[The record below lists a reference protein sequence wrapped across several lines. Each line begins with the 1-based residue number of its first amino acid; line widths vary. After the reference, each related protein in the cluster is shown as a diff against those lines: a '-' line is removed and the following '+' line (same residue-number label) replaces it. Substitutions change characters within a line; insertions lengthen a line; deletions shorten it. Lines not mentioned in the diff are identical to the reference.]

1 MELRGT
7 TILAVRHKGHV
18 ALIGD
23 GQVTM
28 GQSIVMKHTAKKVR
42 RMYKDQIVAGFA
54 GATADAF
61 TLFERFDAHL
71 EQTGGNLIR
80 AAVELAKDWRS
91 DKFLRKLEAML
102 LVADKDHTLVLTG
115 TGDVIEP
122 DDGIASIGSGGP
134 YALSAAR
141 ALLRHSSLPA
151 RELALESILFSPSFH
166 PIPRACYRRVRDHDT
181 IAVPHGRRSPRDGEN
196 PCTPPALLLL
206 RALCPEAAAHEK
218 SSLSRELFAC
228 CGRKRMARTG
238 AYRPQGRA
246 EKREALFVCTVALPV
261 SWDVPCLAPDASPP
275 GERFL
280 SPHDSG
286 RDLPARPEETFSG
299 EGGGG
304 GRPPFFKRDSCL
316 PRRNRPDDDS
326 RTGKT
331 SRPVP
336 DRWRSARPFR

>member
-1 MELRGT
+1 MPPPWLFWKGNLLTITENKGSFMELRGT

-102 LVADKDHTLVLTG
+102 LVADRDHTLVLTG

-141 ALLRHSSLPA
+141 ALVRHSDLGA
-151 RELALESILFSPSFH
+151 EDIALES
-166 PIPRACYRRVRDHDT
+166 
-181 IAVPHGRRSPRDGEN
+181 
-196 PCTPPALLLL
+196 L
-206 RALCPEAAAHEK
+206 RALRVHQRQLHAGSPVTAANMGGRRRCRPAPFCRTPRRPACA
-218 SSLSRELFAC
+218 LS
-228 CGRKRMARTG
+228 
-238 AYRPQGRA
+238 AYH
-246 EKREALFVCTVALPV
+246 
-261 SWDVPCLAPDASPP
+261 PCLPSV
-275 GERFL
+275 
-280 SPHDSG
+280 
-286 RDLPARPEETFSG
+286 LPASYDHPLHAQEHPFS
-299 EGGGG
+299 
-304 GRPPFFKRDSCL
+304 FAFCVFSC
-316 PRRNRPDDDS
+316 N
-326 RTGKT
+326 
-331 SRPVP
+331 VH
-336 DRWRSARPFR
+336 

>member
-115 TGDVIEP
+115 T

-141 ALLRHSSLPA
+141 ALVRHSDLDA
-151 RELALESILFSPSFH
+151 EHIALESMK
-166 PIPRACYRRVRDHDT
+166 
-181 IAVPHGRRSPRDGEN
+181 IASE
-196 PCTPPALLLL
+196 
-206 RALCPEAAAHEK
+206 LCVFTNDQYTLEV
-218 SSLSRELFAC
+218 L
-228 CGRKRMARTG
+228 
-238 AYRPQGRA
+238 
-246 EKREALFVCTVALPV
+246 
-261 SWDVPCLAPDASPP
+261 
-275 GERFL
+275 
-280 SPHDSG
+280 
-286 RDLPARPEETFSG
+286 
-299 EGGGG
+299 
-304 GRPPFFKRDSCL
+304 
-316 PRRNRPDDDS
+316 
-326 RTGKT
+326 
-331 SRPVP
+331 
-336 DRWRSARPFR
+336 

>member
-102 LVADKDHTLVLTG
+102 LVADRDHTLVLTG

-141 ALLRHSSLPA
+141 ALVRHSDL
-151 RELALESILFSPSFH
+151 RGRGH
-166 PIPRACYRRVRDHDT
+166 RAGKHED
-181 IAVPHGRRSPRDGEN
+181 S
-196 PCTPPALLLL
+196 L
-206 RALCPEAAAHEK
+206 RALRVHQRPLHAGSPVTAANIRGRRRCRPAPFCCTPLRLACA
-218 SSLSRELFAC
+218 LSAYHPRLPSVLLLHMITRSM
-228 CGRKRMARTG
+228 RKII
-238 AYRPQGRA
+238 
-246 EKREALFVCTVALPV
+246 
-261 SWDVPCLAPDASPP
+261 
-275 GERFL
+275 RFL
-280 SPHDSG
+280 
-286 RDLPARPEETFSG
+286 LPFAFFLVTFTRYGFPLLHRCNHGIRTLVLRIGTRSD
-299 EGGGG
+299 
-304 GRPPFFKRDSCL
+304 PIAFLFTSQMMQKRT
-316 PRRNRPDDDS
+316 N
-326 RTGKT
+326 
-331 SRPVP
+331 
-336 DRWRSARPFR
+336 

>member
-102 LVADKDHTLVLTG
+102 LVADRDHTLVLTG

-122 DDGIASIGSGGP
+122 DDGIASIG
-134 YALSAAR
+134 R
-141 ALLRHSSLPA
+141 TLRPL
-151 RELALESILFSPSFH
+151 
-166 PIPRACYRRVRDHDT
+166 RR
-181 IAVPHGRRSPRDGEN
+181 PSPR
-196 PCTPPALLLL
+196 PPQRSWGRGHRAGKHEDSL
-206 RALCPEAAAHEK
+206 RALRVHQRPLHAGSPVTAANT
-218 SSLSRELFAC
+218 S
-228 CGRKRMARTG
+228 G
-238 AYRPQGRA
+238 ADGDAVRP
-246 EKREALFVCTVALPV
+246 LFVVLPV
-261 SWDVPCLAPDASPP
+261 VPLARSQPIIPAS
-275 GERFL
+275 
-280 SPHDSG
+280 
-286 RDLPARPEETFSG
+286 LPS
-299 EGGGG
+299 
-304 GRPPFFKRDSCL
+304 SC
-316 PRRNRPDDDS
+316 
-326 RTGKT
+326 
-331 SRPVP
+331 
-336 DRWRSARPFR
+336 FI